1 MKIFI
6 NNFFKNLSILDL
18 LPFRTFTRAF
28 MIRQWLNHKETRH
41 YNHLKN
47 KENIIQKNSNNKC
60 TNETNICKNNNKT
73 YFVKLNKFSHK
84 YLKCKFNNDNI
95 YESILIYIYDNHG
108 NCLMIQ
114 QTALISINTSVI
126 CNQNITIK
134 NNNYIIKP
142 YFKCTLIKTLC
153 TLLYNKNLNSNS
165 FQLYSFIYTFSINP
179 SLFNY
184 LYYIFKNKHQY
195 IISY

>member
-6 NNFFKNLSILDL
+6 INFFKNLSILDL

-41 YNHLKN
+41 YNHLNNKKN
-47 KENIIQKNSNNKC
+47 TIQKNFYNKY
-60 TNETNICKNNNKT
+60 TNETNICKNNNNT
-73 YFVKLNKFSHK
+73 SFVNLNKFSHK

-95 YESILIYIYDNHG
+95 NESILICIYDNYG
-108 NCLMIQ
+108 NCLIIQ
-114 QTALISINTSVI
+114 QIVFMSMNTSLLY
-126 CNQNITIK
+126 NQNITIN

-142 YFKCTLIKTLC
+142 YFKCTLIKTFC
-153 TLLYNKNLNSNS
+153 NLLNNKNLNFNW
-165 FQLYSFIYTFSINP
+165 FQIYSFIYFVSINP